1 MLVTEVQTAEGAISG
16 IDIVPV
22 ARPFFAADDAL
33 PMAPPD
39 GLLDAEPNVVDSLA
53 WYAMA

>member
-1 MLVTEVQTAEGAISG
+1 MTEARTAEGAISG
-16 IDIVPV
+16 IDIVPA

-33 PMAPPD
+33 LLAPPD
-39 GLLDAEPNVVDSLA
+39 GLRGATSKVPEPLA